1 MIFDIRTY
9 IGESFDGTRQSADD
23 LLTRMDDLEIDMAL
37 VCPLKPVSYDLK
49 KANRELASEVD
60 KHENRLF
67 GAARIDPWQPDA
79 AKMLR
84 WGVESLGLKCL
95 YLNPWE
101 ETFRADIAQVDELLT
116 VASEKNIP
124 VLISTG
130 YPWLSEALQVC
141 KLAARWPTVP
151 IIMTNGGQINI
162 SGLGQA
168 DVTLSMRKAPN
179 LYFDTAGVYRQDF
192 IEEMVEEFSGERVLF
207 GSGAPYFD
215 QKYELKRIQLAKIPL
230 KHRIAIGYGNA
241 HQLLGKNLSVNKVV
255 MD

>member
-1 MIFDIRTY
+1 MIFDFRTY
-9 IGESFDGTRQSADD
+9 IGESFDGTRQSVDE
-23 LLTRMDDLEIDMAL
+23 LLARMDDLEIDMAL
-37 VCPLKPVSYDLK
+37 VCPLKPVSYDLG
-49 KANRELASEVD
+49 KANRDLASEVN
-60 KHENRLF
+60 KHESRLV

-79 AKMLR
+79 AQMLR
-84 WGVESLGLKCL
+84 WCVESLDIRLL

-101 ETFRADIAQVDELLT
+101 ETFRADIVQVDEILA
-116 VASEKNIP
+116 VASEINIP

-130 YPWLSEALQVC
+130 YPWLSEALQVG

-151 IIMTNGGQINI
+151 MIMTNGGQLNI

-168 DVTLSMRKAPN
+168 NVTMALRKSPN

-215 QKYELKRIQLAKIPL
+215 QGYELKRIQIAKFD
-230 KHRIAIGYGNA
+230 RNNQQAVFSGNA
-241 HQLLGKNLSVNKVV
+241 HRLLNLKPS
-255 MD
+255 

>member
-1 MIFDIRTY
+1 MIFDFRTY
-9 IGESFDGTRQSADD
+9 AGESFDGTRQSVDE

-37 VCPLKPVSYDLK
+37 VCPLKPVSYDLG
-49 KANRELASEVD
+49 KANRDLASEVN
-60 KHENRLF
+60 KHESRLV

-79 AKMLR
+79 AQMLR
-84 WGVESLGLKCL
+84 WCVESLDIRLL

-101 ETFRADIAQVDELLT
+101 ETFRADIVQVDEILA
-116 VASEKNIP
+116 VASEINIP

-130 YPWLSEALQVC
+130 YPWLSEALQVG

-168 DVTLSMRKAPN
+168 NVTMALRKSPN

-215 QKYELKRIQLAKIPL
+215 QEYELKRIQIAKFD
-230 KHRIAIGYGNA
+230 RNNQQAVFYGNA
-241 HQLLGKNLSVNKVV
+241 HRLLDLKPS
-255 MD
+255 

>member
-1 MIFDIRTY
+1 
-9 IGESFDGTRQSADD
+9 
-23 LLTRMDDLEIDMAL
+23 MDDLEIDMAL

-79 AKMLR
+79 AKMLL

-124 VLISTG
+124 
-130 YPWLSEALQVC
+130 
-141 KLAARWPTVP
+141 
-151 IIMTNGGQINI
+151 
-162 SGLGQA
+162 
-168 DVTLSMRKAPN
+168 
-179 LYFDTAGVYRQDF
+179 FDTAGVYRQDF

-215 QKYELKRIQLAKIPL
+215 QGYELKRIQIAKFD
-230 KHRIAIGYGNA
+230 RNNQQAVFYGNA
-241 HQLLGKNLSVNKVV
+241 HRLLDLKPS
-255 MD
+255 

>member
-1 MIFDIRTY
+1 MIFDFRTY
-9 IGESFDGTRQSADD
+9 AGESFDGTRQSVDE
-23 LLTRMDDLEIDMAL
+23 LLARMDDLEIDMAL
-37 VCPLKPVSYDLK
+37 VCPLKPVSYDLG
-49 KANRELASEVD
+49 KANRDLASEVN
-60 KHENRLF
+60 KHESRLV
-67 GAARIDPWQPDA
+67 GAARIDPWLPDA
-79 AKMLR
+79 AQMLR
-84 WGVESLGLKCL
+84 WCVESLDIRLL

-101 ETFRADIAQVDELLT
+101 ETFRADIVQVDEILA
-116 VASEKNIP
+116 VASEINIP

-130 YPWLSEALQVC
+130 YPWLSEALQVG

-168 DVTLSMRKAPN
+168 NVTLALRKAPN

-215 QKYELKRIQLAKIPL
+215 QEYELKRIQIAKFD
-230 KHRIAIGYGNA
+230 RNNQQAVFYGNA
-241 HQLLGKNLSVNKVV
+241 HHLLDLKPS
-255 MD
+255 

>member
-1 MIFDIRTY
+1 MIFDFRTY
-9 IGESFDGTRQSADD
+9 IGESFDGTRQSANE
-23 LLTRMDDLEIDMAL
+23 LLNRMDVLEIDKAL
-37 VCPLKPVSYDLK
+37 VCPLKPRSYDLGE
-49 KANRELASEVD
+49 ANRDLASEVN
-60 KHENRLF
+60 KHKSRLV

-79 AKMLR
+79 AQMLR
-84 WGVESLGLKCL
+84 WCVESLDIRLL

-101 ETFRADIAQVDELLT
+101 ETFRADIVQVDELLA

-141 KLAARWPTVP
+141 KLAARWPDVP

-168 DVTLSMRKAPN
+168 DVTMALRKAPN

-192 IEEMVEEFSGERVLF
+192 IEETVAEFGGERVLF
-207 GSGAPYFD
+207 GSGSPYFD
-215 QKYELKRIQLAKIPL
+215 QRFEIKRIQVAKVSQNNRQMLI
-230 KHRIAIGYGNA
+230 YGNA
-241 HQLLGKNLSVNKVV
+241 QHFINMNPFWKKYGS
-255 MD
+255 D

>member
-1 MIFDIRTY
+1 MIFDFRTY
-9 IGESFDGTRQSADD
+9 AGESFDGTRQSVDE
-23 LLTRMDDLEIDMAL
+23 LLARMDDLEIDMAL
-37 VCPLKPVSYDLK
+37 VCPLKPVSYDLG
-49 KANRELASEVD
+49 KANRDLASEVN
-60 KHENRLF
+60 KHESRLV

-79 AKMLR
+79 AQMLR
-84 WGVESLGLKCL
+84 WCVESLDIRLL

-101 ETFRADIAQVDELLT
+101 ETFRADIVQVDEILA
-116 VASEKNIP
+116 VASEINIP

-130 YPWLSEALQVC
+130 YPWLSEALQVG

-168 DVTLSMRKAPN
+168 NVTMALRKSPN

-207 GSGAPYFD
+207 GSGSPYFD
-215 QKYELKRIQLAKIPL
+215 QGYELKRIQIAKFD
-230 KHRIAIGYGNA
+230 RNNQQAVFYGNA
-241 HQLLGKNLSVNKVV
+241 HHLLDLKPS
-255 MD
+255 